1 MNQILF
7 KDILLINFIFLL
19 VIYFLDSKLSNGHF
33 SADGD
38 SCAKGDVNDRLLK
51 PEASPD
57 PLENASEKVDVLAE
71 GKEVARVGATVTEDD
86 GDEMIVIQDTGFNI
100 KIAAPGMDAFD
111 LPVSAIL
118 CHSF

>member
-1 MNQILF
+1 
-7 KDILLINFIFLL
+7 
-19 VIYFLDSKLSNGHF
+19 
-33 SADGD
+33 
-38 SCAKGDVNDRLLK
+38 
-51 PEASPD
+51 
-57 PLENASEKVDVLAE
+57 VLAE